1 MTDRS
6 RYANR
11 HAARRFAKAGR
22 FGVGDA
28 RVADALAWWPA
39 WLRMWE
45 IGVAAPQVIAHR
57 TGRMIAGGAF
67 PGQRDR
73 DELLRMTQEKAEA
86 WFESASDVSLAL
98 WKTWSAIA
106 ASSMQPLWLASATLP
121 WTPGQW
127 NSQWNPQWSAQ
138 WEALYANATRQWA
151 RSAPRIAAAGLAP
164 VHRRATA
171 NARRLRARV

>member
-1 MTDRS
+1 MRNRS
-6 RYANR
+6 MYGTRFRKGAG
-11 HAARRFAKAGR
+11 RFAKASA
-22 FGVGDA
+22 FGVGDM

-39 WLRMWE
+39 WLRIWE

-57 TGRMIAGGAF
+57 TSRMVAGGAF

-86 WFESASDVSLAL
+86 WFESASEVSLAL
-98 WKTWSAIA
+98 WTTWTGIA
-106 ASSMQPLWLASATLP
+106 ASSMQPMWIASATVP
-121 WTPGQW
+121 WTLGQW
-127 NSQWNPQWSAQ
+127 SSQ
-138 WEALYANATRQWA
+138 WEALYADAMRQWA

-171 NARRLRARV
+171 NARRLAART